1 MPATAGSVSTIIVS
15 EACILWG
22 FMVRGGF
29 AKKENYSKKYVE
41 NIYTLFKKWEKHG
54 KFRTVIALT

>member
-1 MPATAGSVSTIIVS
+1 
-15 EACILWG
+15 
-22 FMVRGGF
+22 MVRCGF